1 MFKIIEFYNG
11 VQVKMHQTEEEP
23 HCGLTVMIPKM
34 NYTIYGGWNWGPNNP
49 IEPRIIETLI
59 GAKEVLIAN
68 LKENIYKDG
77 KNPREAVAKI
87 NDAIKDLLGKHNI
100 NESNMLIK
108 KHHFIFGTKKY
119 SCIFRSE
126 WKYLG
131 GWNSNDEINVKNC
144 IEWWEDGE
152 NCIEWWEDGENK
164 RNKNG
169 ILKQKFEFDMMEVNE
184 WQKFGNGRTSKELA
198 NDIISQY
205 VQG

>member
-1 MFKIIEFYNG
+1 MSNIIECGIG
-11 VQVKMHQTEEEP
+11 VQVKMHRTEKEP
-23 HCGLTVMIPKM
+23 HAAFIVMIPKM
-34 NYTIYGGWNWGPNNP
+34 NYTIYGGWNWGPHNP
-49 IEPRIIETLI
+49 DQPSVIETLI

-87 NDAIKDLLGKHNI
+87 NDAIDDFLGKHKI
-100 NESNMLIK
+100 NESDMLIK
-108 KHHFIFGTKKY
+108 KHNFIFGTKKY

-131 GWNSNDEINVKNC
+131 GWNSNDEINVRNC

-152 NCIEWWEDGENK
+152 NT

-205 VQG
+205 VEG